1 MEVGQFIIE
10 TTNEN
15 QYTYFV
21 RRMMKVK
28 TKETVDSEVCSF
40 IKL

>member
-1 MEVGQFIIE
+1 MKVGQFIIE
-10 TTNEN
+10 TTNEK
-15 QYTYFV
+15 QYKRFV

-28 TKETVDSEVCSF
+28 TGETVDSEVRSF